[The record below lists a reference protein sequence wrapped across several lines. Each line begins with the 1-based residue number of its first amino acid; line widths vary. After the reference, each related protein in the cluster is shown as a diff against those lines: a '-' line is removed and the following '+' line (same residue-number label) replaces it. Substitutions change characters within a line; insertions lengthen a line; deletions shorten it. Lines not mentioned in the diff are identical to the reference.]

1 MDDIDN
7 IGNFGNIENVASA
20 RRDFMNNVRITAIGI
35 VCAAPGF
42 AAMAQP
48 FPAKPVRFIVGTAAG
63 GGVDTISRIVGQR
76 LTERWSQ
83 QVVVENRAGA
93 GGAVGSEFVAKSAPD
108 GYTLLTIS
116 IAHAVIPA
124 SHRNLN
130 HDPVR
135 DLAPVTVLVNA
146 PNVLVV
152 HPSLPAKSVK
162 ELVSLA
168 KSRQAEIQYASSGNG
183 SPAHLAGELFKLLSG
198 ANFVHVPYKGTAPAM
213 TDVIGGRVSFTFGSI
228 LSSIPHVKTG
238 KLRLLGATGSRR
250 AMSLPDTP
258 TIAEAGVAG
267 YAVDVWYAMLAP
279 SATPRA
285 ILSTLNA
292 DVARVLHA
300 PELRQRLSDLGL
312 EPVGEGLDASAR
324 YIDAEIA
331 KWAKVVK
338 AARIAAE

>member
-1 MDDIDN
+1 
-7 IGNFGNIENVASA
+7 
-20 RRDFMNNVRITAIGI
+20 MNNACIAATGI
-35 VCAAPGF
+35 LCAALSL
-42 AAMAQP
+42 AATAQP
-48 FPAKPVRFIVGTAAG
+48 YPAKPVRIIAGTAAG
-63 GGVDTISRIVGQR
+63 GGVDAISRIVGTR
-76 LTERWSQ
+76 LAERWSQ

-93 GGAVGSEFVAKSAPD
+93 GGALGSEFVAKSAPD

-116 IAHAVIPA
+116 IAYAVIPA

-130 HDPVR
+130 YDPVR
-135 DLAPVTVLVNA
+135 DLIPVTVLVNA
-146 PNVLVV
+146 PNVLVA

-162 ELVSLA
+162 ELVVLA
-168 KSRQAEIQYASSGNG
+168 KSRQGEIQYASSGNG
-183 SPAHLAGELFKLLSG
+183 SPAHLAGELLKLLSG

-228 LSSIPHVKTG
+228 LSSMPHVKTG

-250 AMSLPDTP
+250 AASLPDTP
-258 TIAEAGVAG
+258 TMAEAGIAG
-267 YAVDVWYAMLAP
+267 YAVDVWYALLAP

-285 ILSTLNA
+285 TLSTLNA
-292 DVARVLHA
+292 DVARVLHS
-300 PELRQRLSDLGL
+300 PEQRQRLADMGL

-338 AARIAAE
+338 AARIAAD

>member
-1 MDDIDN
+1 
-7 IGNFGNIENVASA
+7 
-20 RRDFMNNVRITAIGI
+20 MNNACIAATGI
-35 VCAAPGF
+35 LCAALGL
-42 AAMAQP
+42 AATAQP
-48 FPAKPVRFIVGTAAG
+48 YPAKPVRIIAGTAAG
-63 GGVDTISRIVGQR
+63 GGVDAISRIVGTR
-76 LTERWSQ
+76 LAERWSQ

-116 IAHAVIPA
+116 IAYSVIPA

-130 HDPVR
+130 YDPVR
-135 DLAPVTVLVNA
+135 DLIPVTVLVNA
-146 PNVLVV
+146 PNVLVA

-162 ELVSLA
+162 ELVVLA
-168 KSRQAEIQYASSGNG
+168 KSRQGEIQYASSGNG
-183 SPAHLAGELFKLLSG
+183 SPAHLAGELLKLLSG

-228 LSSIPHVKTG
+228 LSSMPHVKTG

-250 AMSLPDTP
+250 AASLPDTP
-258 TIAEAGVAG
+258 TMAEAGIAG
-267 YAVDVWYAMLAP
+267 YAVDVWYALLAP

-285 ILSTLNA
+285 TLSTLNA

-300 PELRQRLSDLGL
+300 PEQRQRLADMGL

-338 AARIAAE
+338 AARIAAD

>member
-1 MDDIDN
+1 
-7 IGNFGNIENVASA
+7 
-20 RRDFMNNVRITAIGI
+20 MNNACIAATGI
-35 VCAAPGF
+35 LCAALGL
-42 AAMAQP
+42 AATAQP
-48 FPAKPVRFIVGTAAG
+48 YPAKPVRIIAGTAAG
-63 GGVDTISRIVGQR
+63 GGVDAISRIVGTR
-76 LTERWSQ
+76 LAERWSQ

-93 GGAVGSEFVAKSAPD
+93 GGALGSEFVAKSAPD

-116 IAHAVIPA
+116 IAYSVIPA

-130 HDPVR
+130 YDPVR
-135 DLAPVTVLVNA
+135 DLIPVTVLVNA
-146 PNVLVV
+146 PNVLVA

-162 ELVSLA
+162 ELVVLA
-168 KSRQAEIQYASSGNG
+168 KSRQGEIQYASSGNG
-183 SPAHLAGELFKLLSG
+183 SPAHLAGELLKLLSG

-228 LSSIPHVKTG
+228 LSSMPHVKTG

-250 AMSLPDTP
+250 AASLPDTP
-258 TIAEAGVAG
+258 TMAESGIVGMAG
-267 YAVDVWYAMLAP
+267 YAVDVWYALLAP

-285 ILSTLNA
+285 TLSTLNA

-300 PELRQRLSDLGL
+300 PEQRQRLADMGL

-338 AARIAAE
+338 AARIAAD